1 MYLQDLHV
9 ENFVSRKPNGF
20 SKVLKVVMIAL
31 AVITFILGLIVPYL
45 LVMTL
50 LFAGLAWYY
59 QMNAQI
65 DFDYSYTNGV
75 IEIAKVLN
83 KSRRKQMLSI
93 EMKDV
98 VVVAVSKSDPV
109 RAYVGRRMK
118 TYDCTGH
125 EDGVKYYCMIFKNP
139 AHNNQEEKL
148 LFQPDE
154 EFLDAMR
161 TVAPRSI
168 HKD

>member
-9 ENFVSRKPNGF
+9 ENFVSRKPSTV
-20 SKVLKVVMIAL
+20 SKVLKIVMIVL
-31 AVITFILGLIVPYL
+31 AVITFVLGLVVPYL
-45 LVMTL
+45 LIMPL
-50 LFAGLAWYY
+50 LFAALAWYY
-59 QMNAQI
+59 QMNSQI

-75 IEIAKVLN
+75 IEIAKVMN
-83 KSRRKQMLSI
+83 KSRRKQMLSV

-118 TYDCTGH
+118 TYDCTAH
-125 EDGVKYYCMIFKNP
+125 EEGVKYYCMIFKNP
-139 AHNNQEEKL
+139 DHSNQEEKL